1 MSKRVVSK
9 EEKMR
14 DIAEARKLYIEAG
27 KLIAKANK
35 LIKKNVRNLEV
46 VGASSICEYRPLE
59 KKDVVSKEYVG
70 LVPVH
75 LYSGITRLEKAV
87 GINSKAALDY
97 MERKRRG
104 ERTLIVEGIVFT
116 QTGDATLEKHTYR

>member
-14 DIAEARKLYIEAG
+14 DIAEARELYIEAG

-35 LIKKNVRNLEV
+35 LIKKNVRDLEV
-46 VGASSICEYRPLE
+46 IGASSICEYRPLE

-104 ERTLIVEGIVFT
+104 ERALIVEGIVFT

>member
-14 DIAEARKLYIEAG
+14 DIAEARELYIEAG

-35 LIKKNVRNLEV
+35 LIKKNVRDVEV
-46 VGASSICEYRPLE
+46 IGASSTCEYRPLE

-75 LYSGITRLEKAV
+75 LYS
-87 GINSKAALDY
+87 
-97 MERKRRG
+97 
-104 ERTLIVEGIVFT
+104 
-116 QTGDATLEKHTYR
+116 